1 MESAKREEPVLRH
14 VEKDV
19 LIPKLMREKAKER
32 CSEKV
37 HAFNECCKDSG
48 FLMVL
53 KCREQNTALKECL
66 TVYYKDPAFYEECK
80 QEYLKEKQEFIR
92 TGVPTKNRQ
101 QKLPTIQ
108 ENYAFR
114 LRLCASIER
123 LEVTSVQEV
132 PRSRGQKIYK
142 TPAFYIL

>member
-1 MESAKREEPVLRH
+1 MESAKREEPVLRN

-19 LIPKLMREKAKER
+19 LIPKLMREKAKKC

-37 HAFNECCKDSG
+37 HAFNKCCKDSG

-53 KCREQNTALKECL
+53 KCRKQNTALMECL

-92 TGVPTKNRQ
+92 TGIPTKNR
-101 QKLPTIQ
+101 
-108 ENYAFR
+108 N
-114 LRLCASIER
+114 
-123 LEVTSVQEV
+123 
-132 PRSRGQKIYK
+132 
-142 TPAFYIL
+142 